1 MPPKK
6 NIDVFQEMI
15 RESTRLLKDKFKL
28 ITEWMD
34 LAELQIMMDEN
45 LKMDKGPL
53 ESSQVG

>member
-1 MPPKK
+1 
-6 NIDVFQEMI
+6 MI